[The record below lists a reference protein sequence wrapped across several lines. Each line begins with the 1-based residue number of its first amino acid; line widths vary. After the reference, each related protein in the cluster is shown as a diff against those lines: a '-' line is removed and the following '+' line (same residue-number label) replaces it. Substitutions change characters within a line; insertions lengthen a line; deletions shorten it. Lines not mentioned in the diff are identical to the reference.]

1 MKKGVGQILVGTVL
15 IVVQLMSVMGT
26 IKSGNYLP
34 GLCGSGIGFL
44 YDCTLFVSYY
54 IIGIIGSIVL
64 ISGIF
69 SYKKYQDERYKYF
82 SCVEEKVEQEKVTPK
97 ITYTNEPSHEPLP
110 EINNIQTEED
120 GSNRFIKVL
129 SIIAAAIVVF
139 GVALTAISD
148 EIKNQK
154 EIGYRAGFVD
164 GKDSG
169 FTEGYELGYKE
180 GYEAGH
186 KDGYKT
192 GYNEMKPVTM
202 PANGEIL
209 AGKETKWASEITISA
224 SYGSSHVVSL
234 KTSDGKDVVTFF
246 VRSGCSVTVGVPAK
260 KMYVYFASGE
270 KWYGYEK
277 GKMFGKE
284 TSYTKDRDLLDFSR
298 YTYSYTL
305 HPVSGGNFS
314 ESPSNASEFF

>member
-1 MKKGVGQILVGTVL
+1 MKRNILIGCMVVL
-15 IVVQLMSVMGT
+15 IV
-26 IKSGNYLP
+26 
-34 GLCGSGIGFL
+34 F
-44 YDCTLFVSYY
+44 
-54 IIGIIGSIVL
+54 IGSCNYIVDNFEHEKEL
-64 ISGIF
+64 AYQSGYE
-69 SYKKYQDERYKYF
+69 SGYEAG
-82 SCVEEKVEQEKVTPK
+82 
-97 ITYTNEPSHEPLP
+97 L
-110 EINNIQTEED
+110 ED
-120 GSNRFIKVL
+120 GYQV
-129 SIIAAAIVVF
+129 
-139 GVALTAISD
+139 
-148 EIKNQK
+148 
-154 EIGYRAGFVD
+154 GYD
-164 GKDSG
+164 
-169 FTEGYELGYKE
+169 EGYNEGHSAGYKE
-180 GYEAGH
+180 GYN
-186 KDGYKT
+186 T
-192 GYNEMKPVTM
+192 MKPVTM